1 MDYVQ
6 KIRQDYSLSQNEL
19 ARFLGVHRSS
29 LSMGEIGKRSI
40 ISRKTIVRIDAL
52 IDAME
57 ASEVAFE
64 NGERLEPTA
73 VELDELRK
81 GLEKECST
89 LRRKLYMEERK
100 FEELEEAYNR
110 AQKSIIGL
118 RKMEKR
124 EDLFPKMSL
133 DAEWIMIQI
142 RTQEQILRRIPK
154 INIIQSKA
162 RIASINEELRLLELE
177 IISISA

>member
-6 KIRQDYSLSQNEL
+6 KIRIDYSLSQNEL
-19 ARFLGVHRSS
+19 ARFLGVKRSL

-40 ISRKTIVRIDAL
+40 ISRQTIVRIDAL

-57 ASEVAFE
+57 TAEVEFE
-64 NGERLEPTA
+64 NNE
-73 VELDELRK
+73 VLDIEDIGKDDLRK
-81 GLEKECST
+81 ALEKGLGT

-100 FEELEEAYNR
+100 FEKLDESRSR

-118 RKMEKR
+118 KKMELR

-133 DAEWIMIQI
+133 DAEWIVIQI
-142 RTQEQILRRIPK
+142 RTQEQILRKIPVVK
-154 INIIQSKA
+154 ILQLKA
-162 RIASINEELRLLELE
+162 RIAGINEELRQLEKEFDRLLK
-177 IISISA
+177 

>member
-1 MDYVQ
+1 MEYVQ

-19 ARFLGVHRSS
+19 ARFLGVKRSL

-40 ISRKTIVRIDAL
+40 ISRQSIVRIDAL

-57 ASEVAFE
+57 AVEVAFK
-64 NGERLEPTA
+64 NGDTPQPTA
-73 VELDELRK
+73 AEQDELRK
-81 GLEKECST
+81 GLEKECSK

-100 FEELEEAYNR
+100 LEGLEEAHNR

-142 RTQEQILRRIPK
+142 RTQEQILRRIPR

-162 RIASINEELRLLELE
+162 RIASINEELRQFEIELE
-177 IISISA
+177 SLGA

>member
-1 MDYVQ
+1 
-6 KIRQDYSLSQNEL
+6 
-19 ARFLGVHRSS
+19 
-29 LSMGEIGKRSI
+29 
-40 ISRKTIVRIDAL
+40 
-52 IDAME
+52 
-57 ASEVAFE
+57 
-64 NGERLEPTA
+64 
-73 VELDELRK
+73 
-81 GLEKECST
+81 
-89 LRRKLYMEERK
+89 MEERK
-100 FEELEEAYNR
+100 LEELEEAHNR

-162 RIASINEELRLLELE
+162 RIASINEELRQLELE
-177 IISISA
+177 LESLSA

>member
-1 MDYVQ
+1 MEYVQ

-29 LSMGEIGKRSI
+29 LSMGESGRRSI
-40 ISRKTIVRIDAL
+40 LSRQTIVRIDAL

-57 ASEVAFE
+57 AAEVAFE
-64 NGERLEPTA
+64 NGEKLEPTA
-73 VELDELRK
+73 AERDELRK
-81 GLEKECST
+81 GLERECST

-100 FEELEEAYNR
+100 LEELEEARNR